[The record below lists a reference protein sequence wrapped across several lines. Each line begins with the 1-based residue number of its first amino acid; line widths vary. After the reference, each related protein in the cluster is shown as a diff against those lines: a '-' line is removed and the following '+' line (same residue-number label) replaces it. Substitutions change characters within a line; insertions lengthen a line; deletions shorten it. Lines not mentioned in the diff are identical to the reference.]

1 MEENI
6 FTLKEWNILKK
17 YSIKKK
23 IIFLCSPFSI
33 ESVDYLIKLNL
44 DAWKIAS
51 GEINN
56 FLMLDHIIKKSNK
69 PIILSTGLSDEKEI
83 KKRFTSL
90 NPNYI
95 KN

>member
-1 MEENI
+1 MKRTS

-69 PIILSTGLSDEKEI
+69 PIILSTRTFRRKRN
-83 KKRFTSL
+83 KKNASL
-90 NPNYI
+90 H
-95 KN
+95 